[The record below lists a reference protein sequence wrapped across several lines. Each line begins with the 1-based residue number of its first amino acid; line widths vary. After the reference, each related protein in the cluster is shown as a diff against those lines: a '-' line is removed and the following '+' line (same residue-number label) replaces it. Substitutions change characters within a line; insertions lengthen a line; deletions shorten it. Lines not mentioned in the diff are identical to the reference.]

1 MISAFGVDHGEIS
14 KSNVKFGEYGW
25 DSKEGRKR
33 TTKEIR
39 QDSRMSAGH
48 GNARRVAAHTGVTS
62 AVGAGLGAASGI
74 GFPGKYKAIGA
85 GAGAGIGAGL
95 GALTGKEDNLQRSA
109 ARNIGSAVKR
119 KDIRRVKPGERTTSF
134 TNTIVPD

>member
-62 AVGAGLGAASGI
+62 PVGAGLGAAIGI

-85 GAGAGIGAGL
+85 GTGAGL
-95 GALTGKEDNLQRSA
+95 GALTGKEDNLPRSA

-119 KDIRRVKPGERTTSF
+119 EDVRRVKLGERTTSF
-134 TNTIVPD
+134 TNT